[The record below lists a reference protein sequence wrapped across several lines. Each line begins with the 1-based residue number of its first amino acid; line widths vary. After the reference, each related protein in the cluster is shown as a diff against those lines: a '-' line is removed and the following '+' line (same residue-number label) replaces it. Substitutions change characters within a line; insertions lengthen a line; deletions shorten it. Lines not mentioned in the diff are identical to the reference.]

1 MKNLKH
7 QICFTPRSAQF
18 LCAGP
23 QSLVIRLNRNYGLSG
38 ICFRRLSQ
46 NSHRRRAN
54 IFLFPLLLPLLFFQ
68 LRPLL
73 LHVADLDSPTV
84 ENRIDDLLRQSLRID
99 FLFSPAEPAFHS
111 TYSCGERRIEIRLA
125 KLAMFILDS
134 EVMSN
139 FEAVAWCTVFPRGP
153 NLYVG

>member
-1 MKNLKH
+1 MNLKH

-23 QSLVIRLNRNYGLSG
+23 QSLVIRLNRNYGLSS

-46 NSHRRRAN
+46 NSHCRRGN
-54 IFLFPLLLPLLFFQ
+54 TCLFPLLLPLLFFE

-84 ENRIDDLLRQSLRID
+84 ENRIDDLLGQRLRIES
-99 FLFSPAEPAFHS
+99 LFSPAEPAFHN
-111 TYSCGERRIEIRLA
+111 TYSCDERRIEIRLA
-125 KLAMFILDS
+125 TLAMFILDS
-134 EVMSN
+134 EVMFH
-139 FEAVAWCTVFPRGP
+139 FEAVA
-153 NLYVG
+153 

>member
-1 MKNLKH
+1 MMNLKH
-7 QICFTPRSAQF
+7 QVCFTPRSAQF

-46 NSHRRRAN
+46 NSHHRRGN
-54 IFLFPLLLPLLFFQ
+54 TCLFPLLLPLLLSQ

-84 ENRIDDLLRQSLRID
+84 ENRIDELLGQSLRID
-99 FLFSPAEPAFHS
+99 SLFSPAEPAFHS

-125 KLAMFILDS
+125 KLAMFILYS
-134 EVMSN
+134 EVMFY
-139 FEAVAWCTVFPRGP
+139 FEAVA
-153 NLYVG
+153 